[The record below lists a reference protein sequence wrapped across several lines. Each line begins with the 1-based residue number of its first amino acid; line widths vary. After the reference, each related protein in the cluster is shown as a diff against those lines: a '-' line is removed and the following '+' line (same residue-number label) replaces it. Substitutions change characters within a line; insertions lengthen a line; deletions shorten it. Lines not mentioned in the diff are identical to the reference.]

1 MGMKS
6 STNGQP
12 VKLMSKTKRKYI
24 LFGHLTGKYRGD
36 DTISNDISKYRNFDI
51 NLYDISV
58 DQARIRDRKEIIGE
72 FAGQPV
78 KELFP
83 TGKIKVKPSEEDT
96 PYLISPRQI
105 SIITPTLRKISKSGH
120 QIHGEISGMAFFD
133 VTQKEFEYQPVKL
146 PFTSSSEININFNEI
161 EPPPTLNTQPG
172 GTKFNVFEAFWFL
185 LLTVI
190 AVIFTYSIFSVI
202 PSLVIIVFCVI
213 GLFLFILSI
222 IPSNWLEWIQKYLI
236 SPLFILALGL
246 GGVTIIITLVL
257 SIVPTFA
264 AYAYV
269 SLTLFLLY
277 LLAYFRVVLKLLAI
291 LGIILLLFYI
301 PILINPVG
309 ANTNKATYNPLPY
322 QPKEEL
328 IIEPIVPQDRVVS
341 NDTLM
346 RTLEWQGPNKER
358 YKIQYPII
366 KNEVQASGQQRQ
378 SIDKVITED
387 QDFHEVFSSALY
399 QEAQKTQPF
408 LTALDSVRATNDMD
422 RRYFRRV
429 LINLVQQIEYYPIS
443 TGPCQNASEN
453 CIPNIK
459 YGFYTPVEFLYH
471 LQGDCDTKA
480 LLLYFILEEFNFD
493 VAVMGSLFY
502 QHAMIALP
510 STEKDKAYHF
520 MISGEKFYPVEVTM
534 PGWEIGE
541 MPPLTR
547 DKNFWTPILISD

>member
-1 MGMKS
+1 MPKA
-6 STNGQP
+6 Q
-12 VKLMSKTKRKYI
+12 RKYI
-24 LFGHLTGKYRGD
+24 LYGHLTAKYRGD
-36 DTISNDISKYRNFDI
+36 DTATNDISKYRNFDI
-51 NLYDISV
+51 DLYEIII
-58 DQARIRDRKEIIGE
+58 DQARVRDRKEITGE
-72 FAGQPV
+72 LGRHLV

-83 TGKIKVKPSEEDT
+83 TEKIKVNPTEDDT
-96 PYLISPRQI
+96 PYFISPRQI
-105 SIITPTLRKISKSGH
+105 SIIAPVLSKISKSGH

-133 VTQKEFEYQPVKL
+133 ITQKEFAYRPVKL
-146 PFTSSSEININFNEI
+146 PYTSSSEIDIDFNQI
-161 EPPPTLNTQPG
+161 EPPAPQNIRTEKTRV
-172 GTKFNVFEAFWFL
+172 NVFEILGFI

-202 PSLVIIVFCVI
+202 PSILIILICFVLLI
-213 GLFLFILSI
+213 LFVRSI
-222 IPSNWLEWIQKYLI
+222 IPSTWSRWIQEYLI
-236 SPLFILALGL
+236 SPLLIVVLGAGL
-246 GGVTIIITLVL
+246 VSIAMTLVL
-257 SIVPTFA
+257 SIVPIIAAYTY

-269 SLTLFLLY
+269 SIILFLLY
-277 LLAYFRVVLKLLAI
+277 LLAYFRVVLKLLAV

-301 PILINPVG
+301 PILINPIE

-328 IIEPIVPQDRVVS
+328 IIEPLVPQDRVVS
-341 NDTLM
+341 NDTII

-378 SIDKVITED
+378 SINKVITED
-387 QDFHEVFSSALY
+387 QDFNEVFSSALY
-399 QEAQKTQPF
+399 QEAQKAQPF
-408 LTALDSVRATNDMD
+408 LTALDSVRATNDMN
-422 RRYFRRV
+422 RRYFRQV

-443 TGPCQNASEN
+443 TGPCQNAREN

-480 LLLYFILEEFNFD
+480 LFLYFILEEFNFN

-502 QHAMIALP
+502 QHAIIALP
-510 STEKDKAYHF
+510 STENDEAYHF